1 MIKNQNSDISNL
13 FNAFLTSKDYN
24 VDILT
29 NLFTNDCFILYNNK
43 TNSIIIID
51 NAEFLN
57 QEYCGYSSR
66 IRYLDYYVISQ
77 IKFSHKNILK
87 KLDCS
92 SVKDIN
98 KSKITE
104 FINSEYFKGIVKK
117 YYINTVKSV
126 LTEDKEHLFLNFKK
140 PFDFAT
146 DEEKMILLFHNKD
159 FTLNIEK
166 EKILDIFIKMIEKRL
181 FILQEKYDKKID
193 TEMKLFIEVFISE
206 LIYRKE
212 YARNFSF
219 YLEQI
224 IKRLNYPETF
234 EMIIDSII
242 LLVIKQN
249 NYTKIKFDK
258 ILKILS
264 ALEQKDRHK
273 IINRISLNWS
283 LSIILDENNK
293 TKINKYKLF
302 LETICKDDCLLDISD
317 LIKDYNGYF
326 TNNQNN
332 DILLENINCYLESIV
347 IINKYDCNLK
357 FLNLTR
363 SMKTLYIKNENYDLF
378 HNISKT
384 LDFEPY
390 LCVISSDLKILP
402 LSNFKTE

>member
-1 MIKNQNSDISNL
+1 
-13 FNAFLTSKDYN
+13 
-24 VDILT
+24 
-29 NLFTNDCFILYNNK
+29 
-43 TNSIIIID
+43 
-51 NAEFLN
+51 
-57 QEYCGYSSR
+57 
-66 IRYLDYYVISQ
+66 
-77 IKFSHKNILK
+77 
-87 KLDCS
+87 
-92 SVKDIN
+92 
-98 KSKITE
+98 
-104 FINSEYFKGIVKK
+104 
-117 YYINTVKSV
+117 
-126 LTEDKEHLFLNFKK
+126 
-140 PFDFAT
+140 
-146 DEEKMILLFHNKD
+146 MILLFHNKD

-166 EKILDIFIKMIEKRL
+166 EKILDIFIKMIERRL
-181 FILQEKYDKKID
+181 FMLQEKYDKKID
-193 TEMKLFIEVFISE
+193 TEMKLFIDVFISE

-212 YARNFSF
+212 YTRNFSF

-293 TKINKYKLF
+293 NKINKYKLF